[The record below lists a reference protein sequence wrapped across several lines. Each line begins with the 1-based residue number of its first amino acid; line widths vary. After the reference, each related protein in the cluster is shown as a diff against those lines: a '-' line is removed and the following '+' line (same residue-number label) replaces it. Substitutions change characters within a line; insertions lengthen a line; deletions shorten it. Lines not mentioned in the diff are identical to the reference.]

1 MKKFRVNVAQ
11 IICGIGLGIAII
23 GGCGLDSID
32 MTRPVIIC
40 LIGLCL
46 MIVSAPFIAKE
57 RESEEVSVFDCD
69 GDYSR
74 NYPYDKTFRRR

>member
-11 IICGIGLGIAII
+11 IICGIGFGIVMI
-23 GGCGLDSID
+23 GGCGLDSVD
-32 MTRPVIIC
+32 MTRPIIIC

-46 MIVSAPFIAKE
+46 MIVSAPFMTKE
-57 RESEEVSVFDCD
+57 RESEEDSVIDSD
-69 GDYSR
+69 SAYSR

>member
-11 IICGIGLGIAII
+11 IICGIGFGIVMI
-23 GGCGLDSID
+23 GGCGLDSLD
-32 MTRPVIIC
+32 MTKPVVLC

-46 MIVSAPFIAKE
+46 MIISAPFMAKE
-57 RESEEVSVFDCD
+57 RNSEKDDFTYD
-69 GDYSR
+69 GSDYSS